1 MGSIHLKHRR
11 CALEGCRERPAFN
24 QVTATIG
31 QFCGEHEH
39 ASLTA
44 SPIKVKSST
53 KSAVKDS
60 VSSSVAKPS
69 APISAPISPSSDDT
83 TNLTVNANTDA
94 SSSAAAAGTG
104 SATSSGSSSS
114 SSSTATTTEN
124 AISSSSDT
132 AEATVKPRLAAE
144 RAAFQRELKS
154 FAGEAGVIAAQRE
167 VAAAAEWEA
176 ADLASKQYHLP
187 PTITARIKA
196 LSPLLD
202 LKPAHLT
209 ALTEA
214 VSHVCRHIPAKQHR
228 LWDTPQKH
236 MEQLVSML
244 LSTELSTDQIIG
256 SITQYPALL
265 LSWTEGNS
273 GPEARSTELRAA
285 LGLSES
291 AFQKLLYEA
300 PQVLADTVAEVNA
313 RLAYIANFY
322 ISAGAAA
329 TSEAALS
336 EHVLPLL
343 SEVPLVAAV
352 SARGLRA
359 LAVTTNSAGVPFR
372 ALAAA
377 VAGDGRLLLRSAQ
390 QLTAQLHHLVGAGI
404 SASDI
409 ALCPALLSREYET
422 VLGPRLAYAAE
433 QGLTVVS
440 PSELQQLQGA
450 ADSSPAGLEMASALT
465 DR

>member
-1 MGSIHLKHRR
+1 MD
-11 CALEGCRERPAFN
+11 
-24 QVTATIG
+24 
-31 QFCGEHEH
+31 GE
-39 ASLTA
+39 L
-44 SPIKVKSST
+44 VGRYC
-53 KSAVKDS
+53 
-60 VSSSVAKPS
+60 
-69 APISAPISPSSDDT
+69 
-83 TNLTVNANTDA
+83 
-94 SSSAAAAGTG
+94 AAAAGTG

-176 ADLASKQYHLP
+176 ADLASKQ
-187 PTITARIKA
+187 
-196 LSPLLD
+196 
-202 LKPAHLT
+202 
-209 ALTEA
+209 
-214 VSHVCRHIPAKQHR
+214 